1 MTSQAWWD
9 TGIVGISLIMLI
21 FGVLDITNMW
31 VYTQLHNK
39 LQYPHCMHILEIQY
53 FNTKAWICNW
63 INVSFVHIDGL
74 VQDCGISWALALKI
88 LQSRIKP
95 SMLCWLYSICLDAIE
110 FHYNAVQYIMIL
122 HQVEHFPGNKLNAQ
136 KSVYILPSQEWWG
149 HLDGLVQDC
158 GISIAS
164 AMEIPLSC
172 TKPLICEHFGEKLM
186 HCKKTQLYKKHDYT

>member
-136 KSVYILPSQEWWG
+136 KSVYILPSQEWR
-149 HLDGLVQDC
+149 GLSGWLSARLWYLNC
-158 GISIAS
+158 ISNGDTTVLHQAIDLWAFWRKIN
-164 AMEIPLSC
+164 AL
-172 TKPLICEHFGEKLM
+172 
-186 HCKKTQLYKKHDYT
+186 